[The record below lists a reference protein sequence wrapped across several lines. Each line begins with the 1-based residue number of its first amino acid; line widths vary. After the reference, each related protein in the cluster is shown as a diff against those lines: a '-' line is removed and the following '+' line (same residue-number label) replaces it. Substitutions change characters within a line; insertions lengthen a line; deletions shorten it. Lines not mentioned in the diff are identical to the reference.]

1 MPYAANGVIAED
13 KFEGAIKITSEQY
26 AAGLEGMCNG
36 LVVTIDDGFKVGPPA
51 PVEAPPTPEPTPEEV
66 ALAVKM
72 ERDRLLGNATLR
84 MAPLQDAVDL
94 GAATAE
100 EIASLNQWKLYRIA
114 LNRVE
119 QQPGYPQQIDWP
131 QAPSH

>member
-13 KFEGAIKITSEQY
+13 KFEGGIKITSEQY
-26 AAGLEGMCNG
+26 AAALEGMCDG
-36 LVVTIDDGFKVGPPA
+36 LVVTIDGGFKVGPLA
-51 PVEAPPTPEPTPEEV
+51 PIEAPPTPEPTPEEI

-72 ERDRLLGNATLR
+72 ERDRLLANAALR

-94 GAATAE
+94 GAATKE
-100 EIASLNQWKLYRIA
+100 EIASLNQWKLYRVA

-119 QQPGYPQQIDWP
+119 QQAEFPQQIDWP
-131 QAPSH
+131 QTPDH